1 MKTVDKNINLS
12 QAKKILKDY
21 ANKIVERLKS
31 KKLRMIREEN
41 SDNLCWQRSRD
52 KEGNAYADITIFYHK
67 IDPNYVSVSFLVF
80 IYYPDPRPNE
90 TDLEAIIQKKTK
102 GKIYKKYPLT
112 NFRIFVDAEK
122 PKIPSLSLEP
132 AEKVAE
138 QLYLAL
144 KCYNKITSK
153 IKMAQKRIDEL
164 YKKETDEIGEII
176 ESLLSK

>member
-80 IYYPDPRPNE
+80 ICYPDHRSNE